1 MSGDNVTKEV
11 LGQKLL
17 PANEQ
22 QHKNPLEVR
31 GRAIRLLP

>member
-1 MSGDNVTKEV
+1 MGGDNVSKEV
-11 LGQKLL
+11 LRQKLL

-31 GRAIRLLP
+31 GRAIGLLP